1 MKAES
6 KGVATEEIKLAG
18 EVKAGAKVKKI
29 VFACDAG
36 MGSSAMGATKL
47 RKKLEAAGLGA
58 IKVIHA
64 PVSEVPPDAE
74 VIVCHTE
81 LQERAKAANP
91 KAALVTITDF
101 LTAPEYDEDAA

>member
-6 KGVATEEIKLAG
+6 KGVAAEEIKLAG
-18 EVKAGAKVKKI
+18 EVKAGAQIKKI

-36 MGSSAMGATKL
+36 MGSSDIGATKL
-47 RKKLEAAGLGA
+47 RKELEAVGLGA

-64 PVSEVPPDAE
+64 PVSEVPPTAE

-81 LQERAKAANP
+81 LQERAKAA
-91 KAALVTITDF
+91 LVTITDF
-101 LTAPEYDEDAA
+101 LNAPEYNELIRKLRQK